1 MFCLC
6 RRPRPHPEEALAFA
20 FANLQLEDHQR
31 VVLNERYLSVIM
43 SFSTRVKRIDWMF
56 NITRFVVTVGSL
68 VVPALISIQYIKN
81 VWWTDTDTFQVQ
93 IYWATWV
100 ISILV
105 TVFNGIS
112 QMYRFD
118 KKYYFLHTTLEL
130 LKSEGWQ
137 YIALTGKYAG
147 KEGAPTTHFGQF
159 VVFYH
164 NAERIKL
171 RQVEEEYYK
180 FTDLPNT
187 TQPTNGK
194 PTQSQGTTPS
204 AQQQVPQQERSLF
217 DRWLGDMR
225 SPQMRRAGLQP
236 RYKPQ
241 ESQRALDGANASAP
255 EIPRTASNGSV
266 SVLDSVPEEA
276 TTRTAVVQTTSVSE
290 IPQNIV
296 VSVVPNQPAQRVRT
310 PVKYGNL
317 EPKKRTP

>member
-6 RRPRPHPEEALAFA
+6 RNRPRPEEALIFA
-20 FANLQLEDHQR
+20 FGNLQLDEYQ
-31 VVLNERYLSVIM
+31 VIVLNERYIRVIQ

-56 NITRFVVTVGSL
+56 NLTRFITTAGSL
-68 VVPALISIQYIKN
+68 LVPALISIQYIKN
-81 VWWTDTDTFQVQ
+81 VWWTDIDSFQVQ
-93 IYWATWV
+93 VYWATWFLSV
-100 ISILV
+100 LV
-105 TVFNGIS
+105 TLSNGLS
-112 QMYRFD
+112 QIYRFD

-147 KEGAPTTHFGQF
+147 KDGAPSTHFNQF

-194 PTQSQGTTPS
+194 PTQTQGTTPS
-204 AQQQVPQQERSLF
+204 AQQQVPPQEKSLF

-225 SPQMRRAGLQP
+225 SPQMRRGGLQP
-236 RYKPQ
+236 RIRQQ
-241 ESQRALDGANASAP
+241 ESQRALDGAVASTP
-255 EIPRTASNGSV
+255 EIPRTPSGGRV
-266 SVLDSVPEEA
+266 SVLDTLPEEA
-276 TTRTAVVQTTSVSE
+276 SPRATVVQTTSVSE

-296 VSVVPNQPAQRVRT
+296 VSVVPDQPAQRIRT
-310 PVKYGNL
+310 PAKYGNL

>member
-6 RRPRPHPEEALAFA
+6 RNRPRPEEALVFA
-20 FANLQLEDHQR
+20 FGNLQLDEYQLI
-31 VVLNERYLSVIM
+31 VLNERYIRVIQ

-56 NITRFVVTVGSL
+56 NLTRFITTAGSL
-68 VVPALISIQYIKN
+68 LVPALISIQYIKN
-81 VWWTDTDTFQVQ
+81 VWWTDIDSFQVQ
-93 IYWATWV
+93 VYWSTWFLSV
-100 ISILV
+100 LV
-105 TVFNGIS
+105 TLSNGLS
-112 QMYRFD
+112 QIYRFD

-147 KEGAPTTHFGQF
+147 KDGSPSTHFNQF

-194 PTQSQGTTPS
+194 PTQTQGTTPS
-204 AQQQVPQQERSLF
+204 AQQQVPPQEKSLF

-236 RYKPQ
+236 RIRQQ
-241 ESQRALDGANASAP
+241 ESQRALDGAAASTP
-255 EIPRTASNGSV
+255 EIPRTSSNGSV
-266 SVLDSVPEEA
+266 SMLDSVPEEA
-276 TTRTAVVQTTSVSE
+276 STGPAVVQATSVSA

-296 VSVVPNQPAQRVRT
+296 VSILPNEPNKRIRT
-310 PVKYGNL
+310 SAKYGNL
-317 EPKKRTP
+317 EPKKGTS